1 MIQTIIFY
9 NSNNIFIEFP
19 CSEAELET
27 KFIELYEKEYSDIA
41 MHVEEIRGPEFLRI
55 LEKQLV
61 SMDELNY
68 LAKRLTQMSVESIE
82 KFKNMREQLQIS
94 DMKGLINL
102 TFNQER
108 DIASVDEMEEVYTGE
123 TFPKS
128 VPDDCLCVVEM
139 SYGDKTE
146 YLYLPCESMDIYK
159 ASLRLPV
166 FDVRNCEFKITDCE
180 EFTEEQISLFEEV
193 IEQKGIYSLN
203 EKLWKMQ
210 AADQETDITM
220 SM

>member
-1 MIQTIIFY
+1 MIQTIVFY

-82 KFKNMREQLQIS
+82 KFKDMREQLQIS

-108 DIASVDEMEEVYTGE
+108 DIASVDEMEEVYTG
-123 TFPKS
+123 
-128 VPDDCLCVVEM
+128 
-139 SYGDKTE
+139 
-146 YLYLPCESMDIYK
+146 
-159 ASLRLPV
+159 
-166 FDVRNCEFKITDCE
+166 
-180 EFTEEQISLFEEV
+180 
-193 IEQKGIYSLN
+193 
-203 EKLWKMQ
+203 
-210 AADQETDITM
+210 
-220 SM
+220 